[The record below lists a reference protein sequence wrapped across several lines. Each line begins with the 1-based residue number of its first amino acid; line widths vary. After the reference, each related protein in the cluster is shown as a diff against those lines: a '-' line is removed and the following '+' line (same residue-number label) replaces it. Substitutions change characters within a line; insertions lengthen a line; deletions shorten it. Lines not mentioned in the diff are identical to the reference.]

1 MNIFLDTNVI
11 LENFIIREDYATAH
25 QVFERLQK
33 EKHSL
38 FMSVGS
44 FYTMVFLI
52 DKYLR
57 NGLGLLGEER
67 ISALRQIMTNILQTI
82 RVAEHDKESLLRGV
96 NNTQFKDVEDSC
108 QYELAQKVGCE
119 ILLTFNISDFPT
131 KEESPVQVLTPQQYL
146 EHSVNQ

>member
-11 LENFIIREDYATAH
+11 LENFIIRKDYATAH
-25 QVFERLQK
+25 HVFERLQQ

-57 NGLGLLGEER
+57 NELGFGGEER
-67 ISALRQIMTNILQTI
+67 LSALRQIMTNILQTI
-82 RVAEHDKESLLRGV
+82 RVTEHDKESLLRGV

-108 QYELAQKVGCE
+108 QYELA
-119 ILLTFNISDFPT
+119 
-131 KEESPVQVLTPQQYL
+131 
-146 EHSVNQ
+146 

>member
-11 LENFIIREDYATAH
+11 LENFIIRKDYATAH
-25 QVFERLQK
+25 HVFERLQQ

-57 NGLGLLGEER
+57 NELGFGEKNVYQL
-67 ISALRQIMTNILQTI
+67 AAN
-82 RVAEHDKESLLRGV
+82 HDK
-96 NNTQFKDVEDSC
+96 
-108 QYELAQKVGCE
+108 YLADDTCGR
-119 ILLTFNISDFPT
+119 T
-131 KEESPVQVLTPQQYL
+131 
-146 EHSVNQ
+146 